1 MKYVIEMKGNTEQEW
16 HVVGLME
23 VNTPDE
29 AERRIGNMNRGSRK
43 FQYSLQGVGV
53 EVDNEKEKEGRFMN
67 RPYKRRKEPG
77 HDDDQGNYFDQEF
90 R

>member
-1 MKYVIEMKGNTEQEW
+1 MKYVIEMKGNAEQEW

-43 FQYSLQGVGV
+43 FQYSCRELGLKSKTKPSTESSPKMG
-53 EVDNEKEKEGRFMN
+53 EATKE
-67 RPYKRRKEPG
+67 
-77 HDDDQGNYFDQEF
+77 
-90 R
+90 